1 MCIRDR
7 RWARGIR
14 VDAGLLAA
22 VLSAATFASSGPFA
36 KALLATGWSPGSV
49 VTSDGL
55 ACFAGVTDA
64 SCIHA
69 PFVVGQLKPRDLPQF
84 KWVNT
89 IVGNLKTTL
98 SGAYHAF
105 KFRKYAARYLGAF
118 AYRFNH
124 RFNLVDLV
132 LRLLVETARAPAA
145 SQRVIRKAED
155 HF

>member
-1 MCIRDR
+1 M
-7 RWARGIR
+7 ATG
-14 VDAGLLAA
+14 A
-22 VLSAATFASSGPFA
+22 VNKKGNPTHLKLSPVATFSREAIAQWA
-36 KALLATGWSPGSV
+36 KANLSPGTV

-55 ACFAGVTDA
+55 ACFSGVTDA
-64 SCIHA
+64 GCIHA

-89 IVGNLKTTL
+89 ILGNLKTTL